1 MKTVGKVLVLTL
13 AVSLV
18 GMVSGGA
25 LPFCNPTSLAA
36 EELEQVHMKVDGMTC
51 EGCASKIKSGLSKL
65 PAVKGSDV
73 NFKKG
78 TADVRVAK
86 GSDHMALAKAVQD
99 AGFTVSSVECE
110 CNKGKK

>member
-18 GMVSGGA
+18 GMVSGGV
-25 LPFCNPTSLAA
+25 LPFCTPASLAA
-36 EELEQVHMKVDGMTC
+36 EELEQVHMKVNGMTC
-51 EGCASKIKSGLSKL
+51 GACAAKIKSNLTKL
-65 PAVKGSDV
+65 PEVKEADV
-73 NFKKG
+73 NSNKG
-78 TADVRVAK
+78 TADIRVAK
-86 GSDHMALAKAVQD
+86 GSNHMALAKAVQD

>member
-18 GMVSGGA
+18 GIVYGGV

-36 EELEQVHMKVDGMTC
+36 EELEQVKMKVSGMTC
-51 EGCASKIKSGLSKL
+51 GACAAKIKSNLTKL
-65 PAVKGSDV
+65 PEVKEADV
-73 NFKKG
+73 NSNKG

-86 GSDHMALAKAVQD
+86 GSNHMALSKAVQD
-99 AGFTVSSVECE
+99 AGFTVSSIECE
-110 CNKGKK
+110 CKKGM